1 MLPNS
6 TTVLSLFL
14 VNEESDEELSRIKQ
28 DGRVTPERDDES
40 SYQNTNLNTDMSQ
53 IPRDAPNPSYEVIGV
68 RDRREPNQSFAD
80 ESEESSQ
87 VPDDQDEKLIIV
99 LKVVEGQQLNNVYLI
114 GEQGARLGRHSA
126 SNDIVISESFVSR
139 KHCEITHQN
148 GNFYLKDLGSTT
160 GSFLMTRD
168 KVTLKEGMMFQMGLS
183 EFKVSMLSKDMELHV
198 FEGPSRNQTILVTP
212 TGLKIGRDPANSF
225 CVPEDT
231 QMSNSH
237 ARILFDPSNGTYI
250 LEDVGSTNRTWL
262 RLSNEGEKSINHQLS
277 TSDIIKIGSTVF
289 LVQQIRKV
297 SDSVNMP
304 IINSNFRT
312 PDIEYTNN
320 SQHKELI
327 SSLQEQESY
336 SNSSQINLCK
346 I

>member
-1 MLPNS
+1 
-6 TTVLSLFL
+6 
-14 VNEESDEELSRIKQ
+14 
-28 DGRVTPERDDES
+28 
-40 SYQNTNLNTDMSQ
+40 
-53 IPRDAPNPSYEVIGV
+53 
-68 RDRREPNQSFAD
+68 
-80 ESEESSQ
+80 
-87 VPDDQDEKLIIV
+87 
-99 LKVVEGQQLNNVYLI
+99 
-114 GEQGARLGRHSA
+114 
-126 SNDIVISESFVSR
+126 
-139 KHCEITHQN
+139 
-148 GNFYLKDLGSTT
+148 
-160 GSFLMTRD
+160 MTRD